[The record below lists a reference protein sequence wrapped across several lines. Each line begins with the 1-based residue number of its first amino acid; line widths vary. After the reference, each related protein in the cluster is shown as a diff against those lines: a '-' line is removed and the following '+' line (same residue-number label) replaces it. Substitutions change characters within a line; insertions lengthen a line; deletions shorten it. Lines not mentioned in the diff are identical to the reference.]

1 MDFLRGAPSY
11 TYIRDPVRRLCH
23 WLISYSISQRGRH
36 LKRGQNDWAW
46 VALGPE
52 RQPDVGAGTLEIAK
66 GAPYVDEGDQAVLAP
81 VQAPQ
86 PPPPPTVGRT
96 IPQRLGRL
104 KEETYQAFDGTFQGS
119 SPAVFERRTRQRT
132 GDASTS
138 AATQQQ
144 DP

>member
-1 MDFLRGAPSY
+1 
-11 TYIRDPVRRLCH
+11 
-23 WLISYSISQRGRH
+23 H
-36 LKRGQNDWAW
+36 LYRGQNDWAW

-66 GAPYVDEGDQAVLAP
+66 GAPNVDEGDQAVLAP

-104 KEETYQAFDGTFQGS
+104 KEELLEGSRQTYQAFDGTFQGS